1 MARGEVFI
9 EDERGSIRAWR
20 TDLTGHGNVRIGEE
34 FTVRELGQFGC
45 GGLVKCGRKLR
56 VRVVSIDA
64 KGRSFN
70 VLKVKILQDMTPCPL
85 QQDTLFT

>member
-34 FTVRELGQFGC
+34 FTVRDSGSLDAAGSSSADGNFAC
-45 GGLVKCGRKLR
+45 
-56 VRVVSIDA
+56 VS
-64 KGRSFN
+64 
-70 VLKVKILQDMTPCPL
+70 
-85 QQDTLFT
+85 